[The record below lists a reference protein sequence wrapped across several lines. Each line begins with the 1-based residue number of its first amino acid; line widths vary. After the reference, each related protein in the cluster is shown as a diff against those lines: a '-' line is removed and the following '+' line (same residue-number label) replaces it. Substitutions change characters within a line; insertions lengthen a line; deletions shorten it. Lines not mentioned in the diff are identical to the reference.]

1 LHILEER
8 FGEKFDYCRF
18 LVDLFCCP
26 HERRDTVRH
35 ELRMFAGQILKHV
48 VENKFVRMSEREL
61 DSSDEIKDRL
71 TTSFRDADAGVRKLT
86 SQIMTKM
93 LINGGYY
100 SWDQLIDF
108 FIGFLKPVEGGDSSS
123 AVSN

>member
-1 LHILEER
+1 
-8 FGEKFDYCRF
+8 
-18 LVDLFCCP
+18 
-26 HERRDTVRH
+26 
-35 ELRMFAGQILKHV
+35 MFAGQILKHV